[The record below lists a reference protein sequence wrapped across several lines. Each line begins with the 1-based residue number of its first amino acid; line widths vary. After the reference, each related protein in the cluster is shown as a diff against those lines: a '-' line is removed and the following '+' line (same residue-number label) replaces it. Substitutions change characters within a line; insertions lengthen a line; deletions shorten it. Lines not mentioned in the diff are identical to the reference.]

1 MPTLGTKTTKIDKA
15 PTSQN
20 NHAVE
25 KKMDSKQHKEWWC
38 SFYYIE
44 TKATEHEYHGR
55 EYRVAKG

>member
-25 KKMDSKQHKEWWC
+25 KKWIINNTRDDGAV
-38 SFYYIE
+38 FI
-44 TKATEHEYHGR
+44 T
-55 EYRVAKG
+55 